1 MGQGD
6 LRYIGNGGG
15 GGGGE
20 VGREGWGGIIGWISI
35 K

>member
-6 LRYIGNGGG
+6 LRDIGNEGGG
-15 GGGGE
+15 GG